1 MEILYVRV
9 CIDGEGET
17 PVAGYAGYRRG
28 IDSRSA
34 CDGHARVRRAHVIND
49 QVIGSI
55 EYLSAKNSLTIL
67 DSIINSYMRGQGYKM
82 GNWKGIEKH
91 YGKASGLL
99 FLVVEDSLDKYEE
112 LRWIRAAIPAQD

>member
-1 MEILYVRV
+1 MLGIST
-9 CIDGEGET
+9 CIPIEDE
-17 PVAGYAGYRRG
+17 PMSKIKVAENFTV
-28 IDSRSA
+28 DQS
-34 CDGHARVRRAHVIND
+34 DINHLSWRWH

-82 GNWKGIEKH
+82 GNWKGVEKH

>member
-1 MEILYVRV
+1 MSKIKIAEDFSV
-9 CIDGEGET
+9 DQS
-17 PVAGYAGYRRG
+17 
-28 IDSRSA
+28 D
-34 CDGHARVRRAHVIND
+34 INHLSWRWHE
-49 QVIGSI
+49 VVNSI

-82 GNWKGIEKH
+82 GNWKGVEKH
-91 YGKASGLL
+91 DGKASGLL